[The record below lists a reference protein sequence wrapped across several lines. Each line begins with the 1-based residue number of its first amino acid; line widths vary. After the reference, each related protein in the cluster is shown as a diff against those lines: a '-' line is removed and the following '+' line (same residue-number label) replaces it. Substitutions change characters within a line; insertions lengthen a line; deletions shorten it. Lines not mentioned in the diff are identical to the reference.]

1 MLFLENNARET
12 LLFFKIVWSLLENAL
27 ISTFLVSKN
36 QMITYFFY
44 SNDAKRLRIQ
54 FLVSDYLSI

>member
-1 MLFLENNARET
+1 TLFRKECKRNAS
-12 LLFFKIVWSLLENAL
+12 FFKIVWSLLENAL

-36 QMITYFFY
+36 QMITYFVY